1 MRSFSSW
8 LGVGPGDLKLADLA
22 SPEFRGFGEPGARH
36 CHVRYR
42 YYVAQAVLQNRKED
56 AGSIARVAAPDIE
69 ELVVAAIRHEVGNI
83 DQQVAPGQTSPLLE
97 LSDRDLVAL
106 QVERIVLRS
115 RHIEIT
121 LRGGA
126 SPEGEGTADP
136 GSLAPSTLRCR
147 ASGRK
152 GIAWKPSAQAN
163 LDPATSDLLLTAIAR
178 ARSWMN
184 DLTEGRVNSFEEIA
198 RSENIDRLTD
208 LLNAERVRTFGN
220 ARQRPGARAKWSRDE
235 LGSDRRG
242 VPSHT
247 LEHLVRE
254 GCNSVRPSN
263 IGCSIPRHS
272 TVNGLSTSRSKDC
285 TKHPE
290 QLSEKFAIRL
300 GAQEAHAIDCCIAY
314 VRKKFGIKLRVK
326 LPRRP
331 LRKAKS
337 VAKIWRGVGKSVNKK
352 RVAILSI
359 EGFISHWTAVCAVT
373 PKTMRPLSGSGRP
386 ISLEC
391 IGQPQPT
398 TC

>member
-42 YYVAQAVLQNRKED
+42 YYVSQAVLQNRKED

-83 DQQVAPGQTSPLLE
+83 DQQVAPGQTSPLLG

-136 GSLAPSTLRCR
+136 GSLAPSTLHLPWTPTR

-163 LDPATSDLLLTAIAR
+163 LDPATSDMLLTAIAR
-178 ARSWMN
+178 APSWMN

-208 LLNAERVRTFGN
+208 LLNAERVRTFEN
-220 ARQRPGARAKWSRDE
+220 ARQRPGARIVWRSR
-235 LGSDRRG
+235 LRTKFPARRWAGSAPRPPHEPLRPAAPGGFRRG
-242 VPSHT
+242 
-247 LEHLVRE
+247 
-254 GCNSVRPSN
+254 
-263 IGCSIPRHS
+263 PR
-272 TVNGLSTSRSKDC
+272 D
-285 TKHPE
+285 
-290 QLSEKFAIRL
+290 A
-300 GAQEAHAIDCCIAY
+300 AAAAA
-314 VRKKFGIKLRVK
+314 
-326 LPRRP
+326 RRP
-331 LRKAKS
+331 A
-337 VAKIWRGVGKSVNKK
+337 
-352 RVAILSI
+352 
-359 EGFISHWTAVCAVT
+359 
-373 PKTMRPLSGSGRP
+373 
-386 ISLEC
+386 
-391 IGQPQPT
+391 
-398 TC
+398 